1 MPKTKKI
8 EEKVITPEQPPKPK
22 AIVLISCCNNTGM
35 RNEYSVNAMI
45 HLAWVC
51 GAYGIQII
59 AGTYDECP
67 ISVARNMACEEMLK
81 NPKITHL
88 FFVDSDCVPDPD
100 TILKF
105 LSYDLP
111 VVSAWYLSRRG
122 SGLPVVFK
130 LEESTEHKTIPSIVA
145 LHDLFPKW
153 RSYKL
158 DELLTLPKEKNGLTK
173 VDGVGAGCLLI
184 KRETLSHLDQPYFF
198 EDNTKKYGF
207 GEDLF
212 FSLNCKLHDIPI
224 YVDLNKFCKHWTWG
238 LIDMRHVQALLQR
251 SRQEQQQAKTQP
263 NENPPM

>member
-22 AIVLISCCNNTGM
+22 AIVLISCPNNTGF

-45 HLAWVC
+45 HLGWVC
-51 GAYGIQII
+51 GAYGVQII
-59 AGTYDECP
+59 AGTYDEHP

-81 NPKITHL
+81 NDKITHL

-100 TILKF
+100 IILKF

-111 VVSAWYLSRRG
+111 VVSGWYLSRKG

-130 LEESTEHKTIPSIVA
+130 LEEWIKGDNMTEIVNDKT
-145 LHDLFPKW
+145 LFPKW
-153 RSYKL
+153 RAYRL
-158 DELLTLPKEKNGLTK
+158 EELLVLPKEKNGLTK

-184 KRETLSHLDQPYFF
+184 KRETLSHLDQPYFY

-212 FSLNCKLHDIPI
+212 FSLNCKVHGIPI

-238 LIDMRHVQALLQR
+238 LIDIRHVQALLQR
-251 SRQEQQQAKTQP
+251 SKQEQQTKIQP
-263 NENPPM
+263 SEKPPM

>member
-1 MPKTKKI
+1 MVKAKKM
-8 EEKVITPEQPPKPK
+8 EEKVEQPNKPK
-22 AIVLISCCNNTGM
+22 AIVLISCPNNTGM

-51 GAYGIQII
+51 GAYGVQII

-67 ISVARNMACEEMLK
+67 ISIARNMACEEMLK

-111 VVSAWYLSRRG
+111 VVSGWYLSRQG

-130 LEESTEHKTIPSIVA
+130 LENIATGEYSVKRYIEKRE
-145 LHDLFPKW
+145 LFPKW
-153 RSYKL
+153 RNYKL

-184 KRETLSHLDQPYFF
+184 KREALSHLDQPYFY
-198 EDNTKKYGF
+198 EDNTKKHGF

-212 FSLNCKLHDIPI
+212 FCLNCKLHDIPV
-224 YVDLNKFCKHWTWG
+224 YVDLNKFCKHWTFG

-251 SRQEQQQAKTQP
+251 SRQEQQTK
-263 NENPPM
+263 NPTE